1 MRRPIEIYTKG
12 LLPITRRAIPTRDP
26 ECPLVGHP
34 CRVPDRSQAREVG
47 WGSLTEKAAW
57 LDGAASLDALRRGT
71 QRVVAR
77 FGMYG
82 TAEARTK
89 ALHRWVRD
97 GIRYVQDY
105 RVTQGTRGEEFAD
118 AESAIARGYEDC
130 DGKARLFV
138 ALVRAGETVRPL
150 RAEARIRP
158 VFKRHPVEFVHV
170 QAEVRWPGSL
180 HHPGAMAGGWLLAE
194 LILADCEIGQDPD
207 RMPRGPNGQRRIA

>member
-1 MRRPIEIYTKG
+1 MRG
-12 LLPITRRAIPTRDP
+12 LPPITRRAIPTASR

-34 CRVPDRSQAREVG
+34 CRVPDRSIARVVS
-47 WGSLTEKAAW
+47 WSSLDEKAAW

-71 QRVVAR
+71 QNVAR
-77 FGMYG
+77 RFCAYPNG
-82 TAEARTK
+82 EARTK

-97 GIRYVQDY
+97 GIRYVQDF
-105 RVTQGTRGEEFAD
+105 RVTEGTRGEEFAD

-138 ALVRAGETVRPL
+138 ALVRAAEIL
-150 RAEARIRP
+150 RRAGAEARIRP
-158 VFKRHPVEFVHV
+158 VFKKHPVEFIHV

-194 LILADCEIGQDPD
+194 LILADCEIGVDPD
-207 RMPRGPNGQRRIA
+207 AMPRGPNGQRRIA